1 MASARECPPLTAA
14 RYLHAAEQKADRAL
28 PTKERSPC
36 DLSCHVEKK
45 RNGRVTMKSEKL
57 NLNKD
62 FRRLYGRGRSQVHPL
77 LVTYIIL
84 NKSGRIRYGITTGK
98 KVGGAV
104 ERNRARRVI
113 QAAMR
118 ENLKLVDCSGAD
130 IVFVARSRTVL
141 AKSQDVEMAMNKHFK
156 QGGLIPSDEQ

>member
-1 MASARECPPLTAA
+1 M
-14 RYLHAAEQKADRAL
+14 
-28 PTKERSPC
+28 
-36 DLSCHVEKK
+36 
-45 RNGRVTMKSEKL
+45 TMESEKL

-77 LVTYIIL
+77 LVTYIIR
-84 NKSGRIRYGITTGK
+84 NRSGRIRYGVTTGK

-113 QAAMR
+113 EAAMR
-118 ENLKLVDCSGAD
+118 ENLKLMQCDGAD
-130 IVFVARSRTVL
+130 IVFVARSRTVM
-141 AKSQDVEMAMNKHFK
+141 AKSQEVEATMKKHFT

>member
-1 MASARECPPLTAA
+1 ME
-14 RYLHAAEQKADRAL
+14 
-28 PTKERSPC
+28 
-36 DLSCHVEKK
+36 
-45 RNGRVTMKSEKL
+45 SEKL

-77 LVTYIIL
+77 LVTYIIR

-113 QAAMR
+113 EAAMR
-118 ENLKLVDCSGAD
+118 ENLKCVECNGAD
-130 IVFVARSRTVL
+130 IVFVARTRTVT
-141 AKSQDVEMAMNKHFK
+141 AKSQDVAAAMIKHFK
-156 QGGLIPSDEQ
+156 LGGLVPSDDQ

>member
-1 MASARECPPLTAA
+1 M
-14 RYLHAAEQKADRAL
+14 
-28 PTKERSPC
+28 
-36 DLSCHVEKK
+36 
-45 RNGRVTMKSEKL
+45 TMKSEKL

-84 NKSGRIRYGITTGK
+84 NRRGVIRYGITTGK

-113 QAAMR
+113 QAAVR
-118 ENLKLVDCSGAD
+118 ENLQNVQCTGAD
-130 IVFVARSRTVL
+130 IVFVARTRTVL
-141 AKSQDVEMAMNKHFK
+141 AKSQDVAAVMKKHFK
-156 QGGLIPSDEQ
+156 AGGLIPQEQQ